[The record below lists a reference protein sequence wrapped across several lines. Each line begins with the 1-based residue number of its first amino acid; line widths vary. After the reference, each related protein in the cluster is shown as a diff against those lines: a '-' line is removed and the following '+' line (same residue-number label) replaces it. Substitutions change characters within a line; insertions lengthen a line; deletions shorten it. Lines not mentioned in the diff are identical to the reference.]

1 MRAFAIL
8 YSLGSPAAAAANR
21 YHTREFDKR
30 GKIEFT
36 FNEQLPSG
44 FEMPISGNQSAD
56 AKKAKSGSFF
66 GIFVY
71 MSCFG
76 RDKLSQLVLQFISP
90 CLARS
95 LLPRLLSLYRFVFTI
110 GLSRSTDF
118 TVNVSCV
125 EQDEHRSQMRQYQQ
139 RLNRSAA
146 ESVRTFVAFA
156 TPP

>member
-1 MRAFAIL
+1 MRSYAIL
-8 YSLGSPAAAAANR
+8 CSLGSPAAAAAANR

-56 AKKAKSGSFF
+56 AKKAKSGSFYWDF
-66 GIFVY
+66 CMDAMNY
-71 MSCFG
+71 HNWSCN
-76 RDKLSQLVLQFISP
+76 LSHRVSLALFCLVFFRSSVSFLQSA
-90 CLARS
+90 C
-95 LLPRLLSLYRFVFTI
+95 
-110 GLSRSTDF
+110 SRSTDF
-118 TVNVSCV
+118 TVSVSCV